1 MIRGPIARSALAERR
16 MMAPM
21 TPSAPLDRRA
31 LAIGIVGP
39 LGIVALAF
47 ALWRVSD
54 RLLYVGPLDR
64 AAFGWLVVMPVWWL
78 SPAAAALLWRD
89 LPSRWATI
97 AAAAIGAMLAAFTF
111 VLAWTTIAREMGG
124 CQFGPRTPAGALVV
138 PIALVGLALGTGWA
152 VSALTASSMVRG
164 GRVASGLGAGIGV
177 LIAVTFTLIVVVSL
191 LIVMFLGCNRPN

>member
-1 MIRGPIARSALAERR
+1 

-47 ALWRVSD
+47 ALWWASD

-64 AAFGWLVVMPVWWL
+64 SAFGWLVVMPVWWL
-78 SPAAAALLWRD
+78 SPAASALLWRD
-89 LPSRWATI
+89 LPSRWATV
-97 AAAAIGAMLAAFTF
+97 AAAAIAAMLAAFTS

-124 CQFGPRTPAGALVV
+124 CQFGPQTPAGALVL
-138 PIALVGLALGTGWA
+138 PIALVGLALGMGWA
-152 VSALTASSMVRG
+152 VSALTASSIVRG

-177 LIAVTFTLIVVVSL
+177 LVAVTFTMIIVVSL
-191 LIVMFLGCNRPN
+191 LMVMFLGCNRPN